1 MEAEGRYTFVGTI
14 VLVTL
19 ALLAV
24 ALVWLAG
31 GADHASYQTYTIY
44 FRNQSMDGLA
54 VGSPV
59 KMRGIKVGQVDSY
72 RFVIGAQEAVSMRVK
87 IDAGVPVRTSASAH
101 VKRNLVTGIASI
113 EIINRDNV
121 SPMLTQVNKGER
133 YPVIAEGSSDLDN
146 VASAV
151 TNLAINGAQVLE
163 RMNTLLSDDNQRAFA
178 QTLKNVNELTGDL
191 AANKQSIQAALQGIK
206 NAADK
211 VEVAGDKVAHAAT
224 SSEAAIKSVGHD
236 ASEALQEATD
246 LIEKLHGESV
256 VLSTKLQDFTETSTL
271 ELTNISRDVRGSAD
285 AVANAGQ
292 KLSNPR
298 AAIFGASKTSL
309 GPGENK

>member
-1 MEAEGRYTFVGTI
+1 MEAEGRYTFVGTV

-19 ALLAV
+19 GLLAV

-31 GADHASYQTYTIY
+31 GAGHASYQTYTIY

-72 RFVIGAQEAVSMRVK
+72 RFVIGAQEAVSVRVK
-87 IDAGVPVRTSASAH
+87 IDEGVPVRASANAH
-101 VKRNLVTGIASI
+101 VKRNLVTGIAAI

-121 SPMLTQVNKGER
+121 SPMLTRVNKGER
-133 YPVIAEGSSDLDN
+133 YPVIAEGSSDLDK
-146 VASAV
+146 VAIAV
-151 TNLAINGAQVLE
+151 TKLALNGAQVLE
-163 RMNTLLSDDNQRAFA
+163 RMNTLLSDDNQRAIA
-178 QTLKNVNELTGDL
+178 QTLKNVNDLTGDL
-191 AANKQSIQAALQGIK
+191 AANKQTIQAALLGIK

-211 VEVAGDKVAHAAT
+211 VELAGDKVAHAAT
-224 SSEAAIKSVGHD
+224 RSEATIQSVGRD
-236 ASEALQEATD
+236 ASEALEEATVLMD
-246 LIEKLHGESV
+246 KLHTESV

-292 KLSNPR
+292 RLSNPR

-309 GPGENK
+309 GPGEK

>member
-1 MEAEGRYTFVGTI
+1 MEAEGRYTFVGTV

-19 ALLAV
+19 GLLAV

-59 KMRGIKVGQVDSY
+59 KMRGVKVGQVDSY
-72 RFVIGAQEAVSMRVK
+72 RFVIGAQEAISVRVK
-87 IDAGVPVRTSASAH
+87 IDAGVPVRASANAH

-121 SPMLTQVNKGER
+121 SPMLTRVNKGER
-133 YPVIAEGSSDLDN
+133 YPVIAEGSSDLDK
-146 VASAV
+146 VAVAV
-151 TNLAINGAQVLE
+151 TKLALNGAQVLE
-163 RMNTLLSDDNQRAFA
+163 RMNTLLSDDNQRAIA

-191 AANKQSIQAALQGIK
+191 AANKQTIQAALQGVK
-206 NAADK
+206 DAADK
-211 VEVAGDKVAHAAT
+211 VELAGDKVAKAAT
-224 SSEAAIKSVGHD
+224 GAQSTIQSVGHD
-236 ASEALQEATD
+236 ASKALQEATG
-246 LIEKLHGESV
+246 LIDKLNTETV
-256 VLSTKLQDFTETSTL
+256 VLSSKIQDFTDTSTL

-292 KLSNPR
+292 SLSNPR
-298 AAIFGASKTSL
+298 ASIFGASKTSL
-309 GPGENK
+309 GPGEK

>member
-14 VLVTL
+14 VMVTL
-19 ALLAV
+19 GLLAV

-31 GADHASYQTYTIY
+31 GADQASYQTYTIY

-59 KMRGIKVGQVDSY
+59 KMRGIKVGEVDSY
-72 RFVIGAQEAVSMRVK
+72 RFVIGSQEAVSMRVK
-87 IDAGVPVRTSASAH
+87 IDAGVPVRTSANAH

-113 EIINRDNV
+113 EITNRDNV
-121 SPMLTQVNKGER
+121 SPMLTSVNRGER

-151 TNLAINGAQVLE
+151 TNLAVNGAQVLE
-163 RMNTLLSDDNQRAFA
+163 RMNTLLSDDNQRAIA

-191 AANKQSIQAALQGIK
+191 AKNKQAIQVALQGIK
-206 NAADK
+206 DASDK
-211 VEVAGDKVAHAAT
+211 VELAGDQVAHAAST
-224 SSEAAIKSVGHD
+224 TETTIKNVGRD
-236 ASEALQEATD
+236 ASVALHEATD
-246 LIEKLHGESV
+246 LIEKLHSESV
-256 VLSTKLQDFTETSTL
+256 VLSSKLQDFTEISTL

-285 AVANAGQ
+285 EVANAGQ

-309 GPGENK
+309 GPGEQ